1 MTLRPILRLAAATLL
16 LAAAT
21 PDADTHAATAATERL
36 TGRTVEATA
45 AATRT
50 ATRTTEA
57 ADSTEADAHLLIGAA
72 DAIGSLARDAVT
84 VGHIRA
90 AAHLVP
96 GLDAYAALRASGRL
110 DRADSLRLAALRA
123 CADVAGTR
131 LAAHPEARAR
141 ALYQLALIQA
151 NLSDTACLATIDAA
165 IRAARRA
172 GGIGRG
178 GEADEA
184 LLRYELA
191 RLYLH
196 WSTGEGDT
204 PLRFGPLLHLE
215 KRALALLPHRPES
228 LAKAEILYYL
238 AVLKDYT
245 AFPDELAQ
253 AADSILPPDS
263 VATVAPYAYHP
274 GTELTTNSLHYYRTS
289 FALYRRLLG
298 TGHPDLVSP
307 WVDYVWA
314 YVGIEEGEKLL
325 SAADSIVNLADV
337 SFAENHPLRTD
348 VRVLR
353 DRLSQLH
360 GLPRRYTGQLADL
373 LHHYRDYYG
382 ADSPSYLNLLVLA
395 ALSLQND
402 KPGQGQS
409 AAFKALD
416 AEYSATAPHTY
427 AHDAGQY
434 LLDELNFLTA
444 YEQADVQAFKEK
456 LAALTA
462 LATDSAQAPSWRRV
476 QAVRQLIPK
485 AFDNGQKA
493 DAARLARRCV
503 DDITALAGG
512 KALPTLAVAHYDLAG
527 YLEHTPA
534 TADEIMT
541 EYERS
546 IRLHERAGSTSA
558 MTRLDYA
565 RYLGGTDRW
574 AEAKEQLVM
583 LAAQDEL
590 KANPVDE
597 AFVRLAL
604 MRAMISVEPV
614 DTDSVWALYDA
625 AVPLFTAD
633 TTAVNAITVKGYMY
647 ISNVFTY
654 FGLHDRARLTLED
667 GWSLVTQVCPPAA
680 ALRTEFYNEL
690 YGCYFA
696 LGCDNEAER
705 LTDEEMAAI
714 IAAGK
719 QGSETYLELL
729 WNRYLVVN
737 WRTPDDFAKNATL
750 LMEQFTAIT
759 ERYQR
764 TGQAQDVLYNYG
776 LRVINATIDMMATI
790 AFETADTSGYAFATP
805 DMRTNMHKSKAG
817 FDATVRQLGETFIPM
832 LHQLEAGYPAY
843 TAPTDYRLHPGYT
856 TLLRAFSNWYS
867 TLQPDSA
874 RERHYI
880 ELEAECYRLQERPW
894 DADWRLALY
903 YIGTGE
909 MEKAYELASDCH
921 NAPERFSPLRQ
932 LQICQSFG
940 QVAWLLG
947 HEDEAVRAA
956 VEQAGHIRRYVRGNF
971 DFLSSGERAEFLTTY
986 GNSGAAITAHLDR
999 RPAELAAEAYDA
1011 ALFDK
1016 GLLLHSW
1023 ERLRRAILRSGDS
1036 LLAARLDT
1044 LDLLRKQQR
1053 HTAIVPLDSSAM
1065 RKQVGL
1071 MQRMEGIE
1079 KTLAR
1084 QAAQFR
1090 PDTMRVASWREV
1102 QARLAADEAAIEFT
1116 FADTALAALVVRPG
1130 MERPRYVRLGSSQ
1143 ACYDLLHRSERLPA
1157 DTRVRRLYTY
1167 GRTPLYDLVWRPIEA
1182 ELRGVRRVYYSPIA
1196 MLHRVAFAALPV
1208 GPDSCLVDRY
1218 DLCPL
1223 STTAELLRPR
1233 REEAVRTA
1241 ALFGGVHYSPGQGV
1255 TAATGTATEE
1265 TEAATGK
1272 TGSRQRAA
1280 LEEEFDYLSET
1291 LAETEAIA
1299 RTMEAAGLSPLTF
1312 KGEKATEPAFYTL
1325 DGQSPDVIHLATHGF
1340 YINADD
1346 VENNAFLMNHPGSR
1360 TQSMQR
1366 TGLAFAG
1373 ANATWRGLRRND
1385 REDGILTAN
1394 ELSLL
1399 DLSRTKL
1406 AVLSACETA
1415 LGDYSTEGV
1424 WGLQRGFKEAGVGT
1438 LILSLWNVN
1447 DRATALFMQAFYDQW
1462 LNGKP
1467 KRAAFIHAVDTL
1479 RRSHP
1484 NPFFW
1489 AAFVLLDAND

>member
-21 PDADTHAATAATERL
+21 PNTDTHAATAATERL
-36 TGRTVEATA
+36 TGRTAEATV
-45 AATRT
+45 AATRA

-57 ADSTEADAHLLIGAA
+57 ADSTKADAHLLIGAA
-72 DAIGSLARDAVT
+72 DAIGSLARDAAT

-141 ALYQLALIQA
+141 ALYQLAQIQA

-178 GEADEA
+178 GEADEE
-184 LLRYELA
+184 LVLYELT
-191 RLYLH
+191 RLYFLNRLIE
-196 WSTGEGDT
+196 GEN
-204 PLRFGPLLHLE
+204 PLRFTEILSLE
-215 KRALALLPHRPES
+215 KRALMLAANRPASLDHAETDQLL
-228 LAKAEILYYL
+228 AQ
-238 AVLKDYT
+238 LKSYT
-245 AFPDELAQ
+245 GFPDELSQ
-253 AADSILPPDS
+253 ASDSLDMADLTAP
-263 VATVAPYAYHP
+263 VAPYEMDPAS
-274 GTELTTNSLHYYRTS
+274 GQWTNALHYYRES
-289 FALYRRLLG
+289 AALYRRLLG
-298 TGHPDLVSP
+298 SGHPGAVYPWMNHLFSLVGTADGAWITAS
-307 WVDYVWA
+307 
-314 YVGIEEGEKLL
+314 
-325 SAADSIVNLADV
+325 ADSAVAVMEAACPVGHPEVESVKAFRDRIAALCGQ
-337 SFAENHPLRTD
+337 PLRHTSAYATGLS
-348 VRVLR
+348 RYR
-353 DRLSQLH
+353 IYYGRASRPYLSQLAMVA
-360 GLPRRYTGQLADL
+360 GNLQIVAANGPLPQAFIEMEEEYADAARQVYADEPATYLSEELSLARA
-373 LHHYRDYYG
+373 YEIREP
-382 ADSPSYLNLLVLA
+382 ARFATRFAELA
-395 ALSLQND
+395 AL
-402 KPGQGQS
+402 
-409 AAFKALD
+409 ALD
-416 AEYSATAPHTY
+416 PSA
-427 AHDAGQY
+427 
-434 LLDELNFLTA
+434 
-444 YEQADVQAFKEK
+444 
-456 LAALTA
+456 
-462 LATDSAQAPSWRRV
+462 APSWRR
-476 QAVRQLIPK
+476 
-485 AFDNGQKA
+485 F
-493 DAARLARRCV
+493 
-503 DDITALAGG
+503 TAL
-512 KALPTLAVAHYDLAG
+512 
-527 YLEHTPA
+527 
-534 TADEIMT
+534 
-541 EYERS
+541 R
-546 IRLHERAGSTSA
+546 
-558 MTRLDYA
+558 
-565 RYLGGTDRW
+565 
-574 AEAKEQLVM
+574 
-583 LAAQDEL
+583 EL
-590 KANPVDE
+590 
-597 AFVRLAL
+597 
-604 MRAMISVEPV
+604 
-614 DTDSVWALYDA
+614 
-625 AVPLFTAD
+625 VPLGFNNGRSA
-633 TTAVNAITVKGYMY
+633 
-647 ISNVFTY
+647 
-654 FGLHDRARLTLED
+654 
-667 GWSLVTQVCPPAA
+667 
-680 ALRTEFYNEL
+680 
-690 YGCYFA
+690 
-696 LGCDNEAER
+696 EAER
-705 LTDEEMAAI
+705 LARASIREIDALTGGRPLPATALAWLDMANLLENTSHSADTVKRCYEEALRLFGRTGLPPVMPLYNYANYLHSTGDVAGAVDQYRTLLALKEAKDFPVDMAYVRTVLGALLLQSQGALTDSVRQLFEEAVPVFEADSPAVNNETVRGYVGLSVYYDHIGRADKAEAMLRRGWQLAQDVCHPLDGARMELDAALFDLFMTQGRDHEAEALVESELASLDEAGMRET
-714 IAAGK
+714 IAG
-719 QGSETYLELL
+719 LELL
-729 WNRYLVVN
+729 QRRYLIVN
-737 WRTPDDFAKNATL
+737 WRTPNDFPKIYATL
-750 LMEQFTAIT
+750 MDRMDAVTAV
-759 ERYQR
+759 YAHS
-764 TGQAQDVLYNYG
+764 GQAAHIRYRYFLPIACDYISETG
-776 LRVINATIDMMATI
+776 RFIAWKDIAMATGGLSDKEKAQIDALGGTLEEMVNQVSPAI
-790 AFETADTSGYAFATP
+790 AILEDVERGFPGYA
-805 DMRTNMHKSKAG
+805 
-817 FDATVRQLGETFIPM
+817 
-832 LHQLEAGYPAY
+832 
-843 TAPTDYRLHPGYT
+843 APFDYRLDPAYASLIQSLWTWHENI
-856 TLLRAFSNWYS
+856 R
-867 TLQPDSA
+867 PDSA
-874 RERHYI
+874 RARHYI
-880 ELEAECYRLQERPW
+880 RLITEIQRLNGQPLQ
-894 DADWRLALY
+894 ADWTMAQY
-903 YIGTGE
+903 HNTHKE
-909 MEKAYELASDCH
+909 AAEAYAYAARCRQ
-921 NAPERFSPLRQ
+921 APEAFTALQQ
-932 LQICQSFG
+932 LQICQLFG
-940 QVAWLLG
+940 QMADLLG

-956 VEQAGHIRRYVRGNF
+956 VEQAGHIRRYVRRNF

-986 GNSGAAITAHLDR
+986 GNSGAAIAAHLDR
-999 RPAELAAEAYDA
+999 HPGELAAEAYDA

-1053 HTAIVPLDSSAM
+1053 HTAIAPLDSAAT
-1065 RKQVGL
+1065 RKQVDL

-1079 KTLAR
+1079 KALAR

-1167 GRTPLYDLVWRPIEA
+1167 GRTPLYDLVWRPLEA

-1346 VENNAFLMNHPGSR
+1346 VEDNAFLANHPGSR

-1467 KRAAFIHAVDTL
+1467 KRAAFSHAVETL